1 MGAQNRQWILLDECI
16 NAYLDESEQGNHKY
30 FKCWNLA
37 FRAMTELGLDFFYTV
52 KSVKLPVNPNLTVS
66 LPEDYISYTKI
77 GVLNNQGEI
86 IPLIS
91 NSTLTTAF
99 DLQPSRVEQ
108 TDDPSIVTG
117 YSPQG
122 IVWWNFWNGYGL
134 SNLYGLPSGSPFV
147 GSYKIDNQNGLIVLD
162 QYFQFEYV
170 MLEYLSSPKQGAE
183 LYVPIQFKEAVI
195 AYLRWKDLIS
205 MPTSRKGSLGDKRD
219 RRADYYNERRL
230 SIARYDAVNLSDLYE
245 WNLRNQRITVKG

>member
-99 DLQPSRVEQ
+99 DLQPSRVQQ

>member
-170 MLEYLSSPKQGAE
+170 MLEYLSSPQQGAE